1 MRGVLEPRDVVCIVG
16 GWSLPLHPLPTTLV
30 KSESR
35 VLFLF
40 PFEDWLAGGFCRV
53 RAGGARGVE
62 GEVPRSSHSLSF
74 PSSSQA
80 EAPSLRPIGHLGKSW
95 RLVRS
100 PPGPSLFGVGAG
112 GGILGSQSVGS
123 DLASV
128 VPGAEGL
135 GDEGDQSRP
144 QPPLPLPCP
153 LAGCCLGAAALVR
166 RPGQAEA
173 EKLGSMAERGFGPSR
188 DAGTRVGGPAV
199 GGGLCTASGRGGVQH
214 RMAEQGL
221 GWLEWAQRGR
231 MGPA

>member
-1 MRGVLEPRDVVCIVG
+1 M
-16 GWSLPLHPLPTTLV
+16 WSELWVAGAHPSTPCPQPWL

-40 PFEDWLAGGFCRV
+40 PFEDSLAGGFCRV
-53 RAGGARGVE
+53 RAGGARGIE
-62 GEVPRSSHSLSF
+62 GEVPGSSRSLSF
-74 PSSSQA
+74 PLSSQA

-95 RLVRS
+95 RPVRS
-100 PPGPSLFGVGAG
+100 PPGPSLFGAGAG
-112 GGILGSQSVGS
+112 GGILSSRSVGG

-135 GDEGDQSRP
+135 GDEGDQSQP
-144 QPPLPLPCP
+144 QPPLALPCP
-153 LAGCCLGAAALVR
+153 LAGCCLGTAVLVR

-173 EKLGSMAERGFGPSR
+173 EKPGSMAERIWTIQGCWNRGRRPSN
-188 DAGTRVGGPAV
+188 
-199 GGGLCTASGRGGVQH
+199 GGGLCIASGQGGVQH